1 MLKILGPCDL
11 SHPLCD
17 SVARRE
23 FLRVGVLGGL
33 GLTLPQ
39 LLGAQANGVSSR
51 ADSCIVIFLNGGPS
65 HLDMWDMKP
74 DAPSGIRSPFAS
86 LPTTVPGVRF
96 CEYLPQLAK
105 QMHRCTL
112 VRSMNHSVNNS
123 HAAAVYAALTGH
135 DRGEQGGGAKPGDH
149 PNIGSVL
156 AKLRP
161 AAPSAFPYVALPY
174 KTKEGAG
181 GPLQPG
187 FLGGIIGANHDPFWV
202 LDDASAPDFR
212 VRNLALP
219 DEVSPARM
227 AGRSELL
234 ANLERSFEGQQGRA
248 SLAYDVMTANQRS
261 AFDMLTTDAAVRAFQ
276 IEREPARVRDAY
288 GRNIYGQSVLLARR
302 LIEAGTR
309 VVTMSWAPDA
319 NATWDTHGDNFNKLK
334 NSLLPQFD
342 AAASSLIAELS
353 ERGML
358 DRTVVAILGD
368 FGRTPRINANAG
380 RDHWNSCY
388 SILLAGGGLKAG
400 YVHGASDRTGSVPA
414 ESPVSPGD
422 IIATLYHL
430 LGVDPAMNI
439 YDVLDRPHPLVPT
452 GRVMNELLV

>member
-1 MLKILGPCDL
+1 MKTSEGDFNSRSIPHSFG
-11 SHPLCD
+11 
-17 SVARRE
+17 RRT
-23 FLRVGVLGGL
+23 FLRVGALAGL
-33 GLTLPQ
+33 GLSLPQ
-39 LLGAQANGVSSR
+39 LLAAKSIGTSSR

-74 DAPSGIRSPFAS
+74 DAPSEIRSPFAS
-86 LPTTVPGVRF
+86 IPTTVPGVHF
-96 CEYLPQLAK
+96 SEYLPRLAK
-105 QMHRCTL
+105 QMHHCTL

-135 DRGEQGGGAKPGDH
+135 DRGELGGGATPGDH
-149 PNIGSVL
+149 PNLGSVL
-156 AKLRP
+156 AKLLP
-161 AAPSAFPYVALPY
+161 AVPSAFPYVALPY
-174 KTKEGAG
+174 MTKEGAG

-187 FLGGIIGANHDPFWV
+187 FLGGIIGSNHDPFWV
-202 LDDASAPDFR
+202 LDDANSAGFR

-219 DEVSPARM
+219 EDVSASRM
-227 AGRSELL
+227 AGRSQLL
-234 ANLERSFEGQQGRA
+234 ASLERPFELAQGRA
-248 SLAYDVMTANQRS
+248 SLMYDVMSANQRR
-261 AFDMLTTDAAVRAFQ
+261 AFDMLTSDAAQRAFQ
-276 IEREPARVRDAY
+276 IDREPAQVRDSY

-334 NSLLPQFD
+334 NTLLPQFD
-342 AAASSLIAELS
+342 GAASSLLAELA

-358 DRTVVAILGD
+358 ERTLVAVLGD
-368 FGRTPRINANAG
+368 FGRSPRINAGAG
-380 RDHWNSCY
+380 RDHWNACY
-388 SILLAGGGLKAG
+388 SILLAGGGLKRG
-400 YVHGASDRTGSVPA
+400 LVYGASDRTGSVPA

-430 LGVDPAMNI
+430 LGVDPHMNI

-452 GRVMNELLV
+452 GRVMDELIS